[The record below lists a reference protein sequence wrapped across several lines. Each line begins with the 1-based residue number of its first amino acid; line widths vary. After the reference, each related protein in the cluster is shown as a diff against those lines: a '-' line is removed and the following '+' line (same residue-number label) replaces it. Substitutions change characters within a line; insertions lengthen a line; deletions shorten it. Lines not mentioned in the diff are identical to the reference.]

1 MLTTVRAWLGKLEE
15 MLIALLLALMTLITF
30 AQVIARY
37 VFNDSFVWAVELVGF
52 LFAGLIF
59 FGMAYGVRTG
69 SHIGVDALVKTFPPA
84 TARIVGMIAV
94 VACLAYSA
102 ILFVGSWQYVAKM
115 KEIGILAQDLPIEQ
129 WVPRMVLP
137 IGFALLFW
145 RFLQVLHGLWAGERT
160 NVGLADEAADALKF
174 KAEP

>member
-1 MLTTVRAWLGKLEE
+1 MKILDHLEE
-15 MLIALLLALMTLITF
+15 WIISLMLFAMTALAFM
-30 AQVIARY
+30 QVVRRY
-37 VFNDSFVWAVELVGF
+37 VFNTGFSWSLELTG
-52 LFAGLIF
+52 IF
-59 FGMAYGVRTG
+59 FAVMIFVGISYGVRVG

-160 NVGLADEAADALKF
+160 NVGLADEVADALKF